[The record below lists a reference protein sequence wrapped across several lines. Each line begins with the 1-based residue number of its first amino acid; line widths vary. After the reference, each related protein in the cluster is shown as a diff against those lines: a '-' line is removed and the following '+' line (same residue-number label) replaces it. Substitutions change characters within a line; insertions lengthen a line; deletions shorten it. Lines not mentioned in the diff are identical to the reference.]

1 MFALENNI
9 LLKVESRNL
18 EYSVDS
24 MTESHGLLNM
34 TTTIVNQL
42 VSLINSVDEFL
53 NVIQLRLSLLV

>member
-18 EYSVDS
+18 EYSGDS

-53 NVIQLRLSLLV
+53 NVIQLRLSQLV